1 MNESPT
7 ARRQPASLHDRERAT
22 ALELLPLTAQEQ
34 KLNAMQQLKECGYS
48 RSQSLHHLWEDH
60 EADRNRLFVCRQA
73 GDSIQALMFVQTE
86 SVDSGIHHPEP
97 CRMEVDV
104 FSWQTGGR
112 QIRAEDLWTAVDC
125 LAARE
130 QLFVTRANMVIHQI
144 QADTGRKQP
153 EEQSRS

>member
-1 MNESPT
+1 
-7 ARRQPASLHDRERAT
+7 
-22 ALELLPLTAQEQ
+22 
-34 KLNAMQQLKECGYS
+34 
-48 RSQSLHHLWEDH
+48 
-60 EADRNRLFVCRQA
+60 
-73 GDSIQALMFVQTE
+73 
-86 SVDSGIHHPEP
+86 
-97 CRMEVDV
+97 MEVDV

-130 QLFVTRANMVIHQI
+130 RLFVTRANMVIHQI